1 MPRRR
6 LAGCSRSPPE
16 RPSGRNGAAPVLALR
31 IIGIIVLL
39 ATLTGIVLY
48 FFTRDRRYL
57 RFAFQLFKYAV
68 IFALFLFGLLI
79 LERGVM
85 LV

>member
-1 MPRRR
+1 
-6 LAGCSRSPPE
+6 
-16 RPSGRNGAAPVLALR
+16 VLALR
-31 IIGIIVLL
+31 ILGILVVL
-39 ATLTGIVLY
+39 ATLAGVVLY

-57 RFAFQLFKYAV
+57 RFAFQLLKYAV

-79 LERGVM
+79 LERAVM